1 MSLEPEQP
9 SITASGNESISGRRV
24 LVAVAA
30 TLGMFLAALD
40 TSVNVALP
48 SMTQDLNADLQS
60 IQWVIVAFVATQA
73 ALVMGAGSFA
83 DRFGLRPVYIFGA
96 AIYLAAMFAI
106 GFSPNLETVVGFRV
120 LQALGTG
127 CLFAVSP
134 AIAAGVFPSS
144 RRGLS
149 MGFAVG
155 SQALGML
162 AGTIGAGLLVGWV
175 GWEWIFLGRTPFAVT
190 AIILGVWFLERNR
203 SGSSSGPAFDVAGA
217 VFLVGGLLSLII
229 GLRLGRSLGW
239 DSPVV
244 LTLLPLAPVF
254 LVAFWRV
261 ERTAKWPVLPGY
273 LLRLTGFIVSSSS
286 MFLAN
291 LGVFVIWFIFPF
303 YVADSLGGGALT
315 LGLMLATLAIFNT
328 VSSGAGGWLCDRFSY
343 LPVGFGGL
351 LVMAAGLLYLGY
363 LDTGSSLGQ
372 VALRVGIVGAG
383 LGLFQAATYSL
394 MLGSVP
400 SDRFGTASAALSLA
414 QSCGRVLS
422 VAVIGGIF
430 AWRSDHHLAALAITA
445 DAEGVAFIKA
455 FKDVFVIGS
464 SLGLLAALVFLAG
477 GWRALQGGK
486 AVERPSNE
494 PTGAGLTPQV

>member
-1 MSLEPEQP
+1 
-9 SITASGNESISGRRV
+9 
-24 LVAVAA
+24 
-30 TLGMFLAALD
+30 
-40 TSVNVALP
+40 
-48 SMTQDLNADLQS
+48 
-60 IQWVIVAFVATQA
+60 
-73 ALVMGAGSFA
+73 
-83 DRFGLRPVYIFGA
+83 
-96 AIYLAAMFAI
+96 
-106 GFSPNLETVVGFRV
+106 
-120 LQALGTG
+120 
-127 CLFAVSP
+127 
-134 AIAAGVFPSS
+134 
-144 RRGLS
+144 
-149 MGFAVG
+149 
-155 SQALGML
+155 
-162 AGTIGAGLLVGWV
+162 
-175 GWEWIFLGRTPFAVT
+175 
-190 AIILGVWFLERNR
+190 
-203 SGSSSGPAFDVAGA
+203 
-217 VFLVGGLLSLII
+217 
-229 GLRLGRSLGW
+229 
-239 DSPVV
+239 
-244 LTLLPLAPVF
+244 
-254 LVAFWRV
+254 
-261 ERTAKWPVLPGY
+261 
-273 LLRLTGFIVSSSS
+273 
-286 MFLAN
+286 
-291 LGVFVIWFIFPF
+291 
-303 YVADSLGGGALT
+303 
-315 LGLMLATLAIFNT
+315 MLATLAIFNT

>member
-1 MSLEPEQP
+1 M
-9 SITASGNESISGRRV
+9 
-24 LVAVAA
+24 
-30 TLGMFLAALD
+30 
-40 TSVNVALP
+40 
-48 SMTQDLNADLQS
+48 
-60 IQWVIVAFVATQA
+60 
-73 ALVMGAGSFA
+73 
-83 DRFGLRPVYIFGA
+83 
-96 AIYLAAMFAI
+96 
-106 GFSPNLETVVGFRV
+106 
-120 LQALGTG
+120 
-127 CLFAVSP
+127 
-134 AIAAGVFPSS
+134 
-144 RRGLS
+144 
-149 MGFAVG
+149 
-155 SQALGML
+155 
-162 AGTIGAGLLVGWV
+162 
-175 GWEWIFLGRTPFAVT
+175 
-190 AIILGVWFLERNR
+190 
-203 SGSSSGPAFDVAGA
+203 
-217 VFLVGGLLSLII
+217 
-229 GLRLGRSLGW
+229 
-239 DSPVV
+239 V